1 MKSLLYLV
9 IFTFITFS
17 SFSHDYYFAFSE
29 MEYNVKSRKFE
40 LTLIVSTHDIE
51 HWLQNKG
58 LDVKELEDI
67 QTDTVMQNKI
77 GSNLLDGF
85 SVVMNTLNIDFRS
98 SGYEVKTNGLTE
110 FYFSSSEIDI
120 KSPISV
126 TFDLLMDEYEQ
137 QQNKLTFIY
146 NSKKQTFPFL
156 YTNREQIIEF

>member
-1 MKSLLYLV
+1 
-9 IFTFITFS
+9 
-17 SFSHDYYFAFSE
+17 

-51 HWLQNKG
+51 HWLQHKG

-98 SGYEVKTNGLTE
+98 NICCK
-110 FYFSSSEIDI
+110 
-120 KSPISV
+120 
-126 TFDLLMDEYEQ
+126 
-137 QQNKLTFIY
+137 
-146 NSKKQTFPFL
+146 
-156 YTNREQIIEF
+156 